1 MTLMAPAVC
10 DNCGTVFPS
19 GFAFGP
25 GTSNI
30 RMIGNKSGPCPNC
43 GGMGSIP
50 DGVYDTLGDTLNIVS
65 TWSPDRITRLIAE
78 LEQARNAPDP
88 IAATQ
93 EALAQE
99 EELWNIASRL
109 LVPTNPAEFWAF
121 IAALFTIL
129 LYFKS

>member
-1 MTLMAPAVC
+1 VPLIAPAVC

-30 RMIGNKSGPCPNC
+30 LMTGNKSGPCPKC
-43 GGMGSIP
+43 GGMGSVP

-65 TWSPDRITRLIAE
+65 TWSNKRITQLIAG
-78 LEQARNAPDP
+78 LTQAQNAPDP
-88 IAATQ
+88 LAATQ
-93 EALAQE
+93 DALAQE
-99 EELWNIASRL
+99 EELWNIARRL

-121 IAALFTIL
+121 VAALFAIL
-129 LYFKS
+129 FYFKG